1 MDLTSQNGNITMPFC
16 LDVKKLL
23 EENIMTDYMSVYDLN
38 QDQINQ
44 LKQALWDQPGT
55 QDEVCPELESWEEMP
70 DELILDHYSDAC
82 FVDEDFWK

>member
-1 MDLTSQNGNITMPFC
+1 MDLTLQNGNITMPFC

-44 LKQALWDQPGT
+44 LKQALWEQPET
-55 QDEVCPELESWEEMP
+55 
-70 DELILDHYSDAC
+70 
-82 FVDEDFWK
+82 

>member
-1 MDLTSQNGNITMPFC
+1 MGTAIIKILSSNCYGIDSRNKTWRST
-16 LDVKKLL
+16 
-23 EENIMTDYMSVYDLN
+23 MTDYMSVYDLN

-82 FVDEDFWK
+82 FVDEDFWE

>member
-1 MDLTSQNGNITMPFC
+1 
-16 LDVKKLL
+16 
-23 EENIMTDYMSVYDLN
+23 MTDYMSVYDLN

-44 LKQALWDQPGT
+44 LKQALWDQPWT

-82 FVDEDFWK
+82 FVDEDFWE